1 MAEREVVILEIDVNK
16 SQAENEL
23 KIVQQR
29 IKELKDLDRDLTNKE
44 TVELKRLQTEQKNL
58 IKIVGSADGSY
69 DKLSA
74 TYARN
79 KAVLNSLSKE
89 QRENANIGGKL
100 IEQSRQIYEQMNEMQ
115 KATGKYVLQ
124 VGNYELAGKSLKEEL
139 RELTAQLQQMRLRGE
154 ENTKEYAD
162 LIARAGELKDTMG
175 DVAQAINKTAS
186 DTSNLDAI
194 LGAASAATGG
204 FGLAISAMSILG
216 KDTTNLEKAQKK
228 LQEAIALVNSVQAIA
243 NALNKDSALMTKLR
257 AVAQKLLNKTM
268 EEGAVATNA
277 ATAATNKYKIALTTA
292 GIGLFIVALGALVAA
307 YSTYIDNLK
316 EATKRQLEHRRALRE
331 TGETLKDNMKDANS
345 FSTSVAKGFEA
356 IGKKIKE
363 GKQAIERWGESAD
376 KQLKRAKGLTEQY
389 AFATSVAKS
398 NYDEAQKAALDAN
411 SEYKK
416 LAEEYNRQ
424 TEKGIVV
431 SDGLLKRLEQLKK
444 NRDEANQ
451 SLNEAER
458 NYNDTIDKQQANL
471 LAILELEKKIS
482 TERKRR
488 READKAEALSQQS
501 IMLGME
507 KGFLAGGDFATI
519 YEESQRLLAESL
531 SVDIE
536 QEKDRYRKA
545 IDDSENDIKLS
556 NEEKERQLA
565 IHNDKMAEIYL
576 NYMKSLQEID
586 DEYNATL
593 NQKTLTYMNDLNE
606 AKLVLAQDNIDA
618 QAALQK
624 DALARQYS
632 AAIENAN
639 RIGKDT
645 TKLERAWKKDELMI
659 DMQAM
664 DAKVAIAQSMV
675 GNISDALGSL
685 FEENKGVQIASTVAS
700 TITDAAATYSKT
712 LAQGGAFATP
722 LAITSAASVVARG
735 IAAIQKLSST
745 NINSKSIAGG
755 SSISRTTS
763 SVNETIVQRTAGN
776 IVGKSE
782 TAQPVLVVDEVTAKQ
797 MQISQAQKVAV
808 Q

>member
-1 MAEREVVILEIDVNK
+1 MAEKEVVILEIDVNK

-23 KIVQQR
+23 KVVQQR
-29 IKELKDLDRDLTNKE
+29 IKELKELDRDLTNKE

-139 RELTAQLQQMRLRGE
+139 RELTEQLQQMRLRGE

-316 EATKRQLEHRRALRE
+316 EATKRQLEHRQALRE
-331 TGETLKDNMKDANS
+331 TDETLKDNLKDANK

-356 IGKKIKE
+356 IGKKLKE

-389 AFATSVAKS
+389 AFATSVAKK
-398 NYDEAQKAALDAN
+398 NYEEAQKSALDAN

-424 TEKGIVV
+424 TEKGILV

-451 SLNEAER
+451 SLTEAETKYNEA
-458 NYNDTIDKQQANL
+458 IDKEQANL
-471 LAILELEKKIS
+471 LTILDLEKKIS

-488 READKAEALSQQS
+488 READRAEMLSQQS
-501 IMLGME
+501 SLLGLQT
-507 KGFLAGGDFATI
+507 GFLSGGDFRSAYAQSQKLLSEQLSI
-519 YEESQRLLAESL
+519 DVESER
-531 SVDIE
+531 
-536 QEKDRYRKA
+536 DRYKKA
-545 IDDSENDIKLS
+545 IDDSESDIKLS
-556 NEEKERQLA
+556 NAEKKRQLQ
-565 IHNDKMAEIYL
+565 IHNKNLEVIHL
-576 NYMKSLQEID
+576 NYLKSLQELD
-586 DEYNATL
+586 DNYNAAL
-593 NQKTLTYMNDLNE
+593 NEKELTYLNDLNA
-606 AKLVLAQDNIDA
+606 AKLILAQGNIDA
-618 QAALQK
+618 QAQLQK
-624 DALARQYS
+624 EGLARQYK
-632 AAIENAN
+632 AAIDNAKQ
-639 RIGKDT
+639 IGKDT
-645 TKLERAWKKDELMI
+645 TALEKAWKKDELLI
-659 DMQAM
+659 DMQAA
-664 DAKVAIAQSMV
+664 DAKMGIAQSFV
-675 GNISDALGSL
+675 GNMATV
-685 FEENKGVQIASTVAS
+685 FEELFSKNKEMQIATITAS
-700 TITDAAATYSKT
+700 TIADSAKAFTTT
-712 LAQGGAFATP
+712 MAQGGEFALP
-722 LAITSAASVVARG
+722 LAISAAAAVVAKG
-735 IAAIQKLSST
+735 VAAIRQLSST
-745 NINSKSIAGG
+745 DIGSKEVSTASVG
-755 SSISRTTS
+755 SRTTS
-763 SVNETIVQRTAGN
+763 NVNDTIIQRTAN
-776 IVGKSE
+776 YTTKSD
-782 TAQPVLVVDEVTAKQ
+782 TPQSVLVVDEVTAKQ
-797 MQISQAQKVAV
+797 MQISNAQKIAV